1 MVVKVVVLALSK
13 SGENTARSIAEKFD
27 VPLHGRIDRVEN
39 ADVYFGNSLEHI
51 RDLFLAGYSIVGVCA
66 SGILIRAV
74 APFISD
80 KKADPP
86 LVSVAEDGSVVVPLL
101 GGHYG
106 ANRLAKDIGNI
117 VNGIAAVTTA
127 GDIAL
132 GVALDE
138 PPIGYFLQNRSD
150 AKDVMMKLLSGEK
163 RKIIGTNI
171 FDLKSNDD
179 GDVLIEVTSKP
190 TLGSK
195 SHLVY
200 NPKNCVIGLGC
211 ARNTDPEEL
220 WNLVENTLIEENL
233 AKGCIAAVA
242 SIDLKADEIAINEV
256 AKKLKVPFLLFT
268 ADQLEEEF
276 DRLEHPSKLV
286 FDEVGCHGVSE
297 GAALA
302 CSGQKG
308 SLMVPKK
315 KTQNAT
321 IAIAGT
327 QAPLDHL
334 FGSPR
339 GRLAIV
345 GIGPGQSSWRTPE
358 ATRLI
363 ADSEELVGY
372 SLYLDLL
379 GPLTFGKD
387 RSDFPLGGE
396 EERCRYALE
405 QAGKGKRVSLIC
417 SGDAGIYAMGALV
430 FELLD
435 RSKENLGVSDAARRV
450 EVVCTPGVSA
460 LQGAAAR
467 AGAPLGHDF
476 CAISLSD
483 LLTPR
488 EDIIKRIEAAAYGDF
503 VIAFYNPVSLNRRT
517 LLKGAKETLLKHR
530 PGVTPVLLAKNL
542 GRTNETLLY
551 RKLEDL
557 RVDEADML
565 TVVIVG
571 SSNSKIVELGGGP
584 RMYTPRG
591 YARKIDGDLA

>member
-1 MVVKVVVLALSK
+1 LVIKVVVLALSK

-27 VPLHGRIDRVEN
+27 IPFHGRIDRVKN
-39 ADVYFGNSLEHI
+39 ADVYFSNSIEHI
-51 RDLFLAGYSIVGVCA
+51 RDLFLSGYSIIGVCA
-66 SGILIRAV
+66 SGILIRAI
-74 APFISD
+74 APFISN
-80 KKADPP
+80 KEVDPAV
-86 LVSVAEDGSVVVPLL
+86 VSVAEDGSVVVPLL

-106 ANRLAKDIGNI
+106 ANRLAREISNI
-117 VNGIAAVTTA
+117 VNGVAAVTTA

-150 AKDVMMKLLSGEK
+150 AKNVMMKLLSGTK

-171 FDLKSNDD
+171 FDLTNDND
-179 GDVLIEVTSKP
+179 GDVIIEVTSKP
-190 TLGSK
+190 TLGSS

-211 ARNTDPEEL
+211 ARNADPEEL
-220 WNLVENTLIEENL
+220 WNLVESTLSDANL
-233 AKGCIAAVA
+233 AKGCVAAIA

-256 AKKLKVPFLLFT
+256 AKKLNIPLLLFT
-268 ADQLEEEF
+268 ADQLEKEF
-276 DRLEHPSKLV
+276 DRLRYPSKLV
-286 FDEVGCHGVSE
+286 FEEVGSHGVSE

-302 CSGQKG
+302 CVGQKG
-308 SLMVPKK
+308 SLIVPKN
-315 KTQNAT
+315 KTKSAT
-321 IAIAGT
+321 IAISGT
-327 QAPLDHL
+327 ENPLDRL
-334 FGSPR
+334 FGRPR
-339 GRLAIV
+339 GRVAIV

-358 ATRLI
+358 ATQLI

-379 GPLTFGKD
+379 GPLAFGKD

-405 QAGKGKRVSLIC
+405 RAGQGKKVSLIC

-435 RSKENLGVSDAARRV
+435 RSTENLGVSDAARRS
-450 EVVCTPGVSA
+450 EIVCTPGVSA

-488 EDIIKRIEAAAYGDF
+488 EDILRRIEAAAYGDF

-530 PGVTPVLLAKNL
+530 PATTPVLLAKNL
-542 GRTNETLLY
+542 GRKNETLLY

-557 RVDEADML
+557 RVDEVDML

-571 SSNSKIVELGGGP
+571 SSNSKILELGDGS